1 MFMLQA
7 LQGPTETWMG
17 FGRIELID
25 GFAFL
30 KSTFNGVVSL
40 ILQRVCKCVS
50 QGNSEEIEAARFQI
64 GFKLLLPCGSIV
76 HFQSEG
82 TAIMFGCAGKK
93 TKP

>member
-1 MFMLQA
+1 MMFMLQA

-50 QGNSEEIEAARFQI
+50 
-64 GFKLLLPCGSIV
+64 
-76 HFQSEG
+76 
-82 TAIMFGCAGKK
+82 
-93 TKP
+93 